1 MTPSNS
7 QLTKSLGVV
16 SRGRENNL
24 NIIRLVAAVLVI
36 ASHSFAL
43 RFGMGGFDYEPLSV
57 FTRGALS
64 MGGLAVGF
72 FFLYG
77 GFLIARSAECHPS
90 AKDYFKRRIARI
102 FPELIV
108 VVLLCA
114 LVLGPILSHLTPV
127 DYFLS
132 PQTYLYLLNALLIPV
147 HDLPGVFEG
156 NIYQHVVNGSLWTLP
171 VEFVCYVLV
180 FFSLKVTKFDRRRF
194 AWLFL
199 PFAGVLAAYAC
210 VIYPSLATVMRPTF
224 LYFIGMACYIYR
236 GGIRISNVHAGVAFT
251 LFLVLCPMGLAD
263 FAMLTCFPI
272 IALWLAFYASRPK
285 WTQKLGKLDFSYSLY
300 LWGWPV
306 GQILVELSAS
316 ISVVAL
322 ATATTLIAS
331 IASLGT
337 MKIVNLIKT
346 RPAVR

>member
-1 MTPSNS
+1 MTSSNY
-7 QLTKSLGVV
+7 QLTNSLEIA

-24 NIIRLVAAVLVI
+24 NFIRLVAAVLVI

-43 RFGMGGFDYEPLSV
+43 RFGMGGFAYEPLSV

-90 AKDYFKRRIARI
+90 AKDYFKRRITRI

-108 VVLLCA
+108 AVLLCA
-114 LVLGPILSHLTPV
+114 FVLGPILSRLTPV

-156 NIYQHVVNGSLWTLP
+156 NVCQHVVNGSLWTLP
-171 VEFVCYVLV
+171 VEFACYALV
-180 FFSLKVTKFDRRRF
+180 FFSLKITRFDRKRF

-199 PFAGVLAAYAC
+199 PFSGVLASYVC
-210 VIYPSLATVMRPTF
+210 VIYPSFATVMRPTF
-224 LYFIGMACYIYR
+224 LYFIGMACYVYR
-236 GGIRISNVHAGVAFT
+236 GAIRISNVHAGVASI
-251 LFLVLCPMGLAD
+251 LFLVLCPLGLAD

-272 IALWLAFYASRPK
+272 IALWLAFYARRPK
-285 WTQKLGKLDFSYSLY
+285 WTQELNIPDFSYSLY

-316 ISVVAL
+316 INVAAL

-337 MKIVNLIKT
+337 MRAINLFKAMLDQ
-346 RPAVR
+346 R